1 MKPRGARAPERAG
14 CTVQAR
20 PGAAIRVYRR
30 DDRTP
35 TFAIDN
41 RLSRQTPGAG
51 WFLWLGQ
58 LLMRNGRGGEI
69 EALRL
74 EPTISQI
81 LIH

>member
-1 MKPRGARAPERAG
+1 MKPWEHAPRSGG

-20 PGAAIRVYRR
+20 PGAAIRFTVATTVRPPSR
-30 DDRTP
+30 
-35 TFAIDN
+35 IDN
-41 RLSRQTPGAG
+41 RLSRQTPFAG

-58 LLMRNGRGGEI
+58 LLIRNGRGGEI

-74 EPTISQI
+74 EPTISEI